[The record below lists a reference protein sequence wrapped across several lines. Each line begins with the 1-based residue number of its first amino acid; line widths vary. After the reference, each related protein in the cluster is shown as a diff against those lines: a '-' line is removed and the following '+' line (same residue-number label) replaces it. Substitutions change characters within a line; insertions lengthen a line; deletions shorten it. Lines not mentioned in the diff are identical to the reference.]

1 MKIGVLL
8 ATFNGEKFL
17 REQLDSIFNQTKKV
31 DEIII
36 SDDGSSD
43 NTICIINEYIKNNRT
58 IPITLVFNREKHGVI
73 YNIENAYRHSTAD
86 LLFFCDQDDVW
97 KKSKVECF
105 SKALEE
111 FPEYGLYFSNA
122 TLTDEELKPLGQGVW
137 DVYFTYRNFKTK
149 YCVLCGEGFVRKLSY
164 DGNIV
169 TGMSAA
175 VRREVLDEIF
185 PLDPEVLHDEIAAF
199 YCSVNGGLVAIN
211 EETAFYRQHN
221 QNIVGLSGSA
231 FVSNNKRRN
240 SILGLMKYSD
250 QNMAIVNSMYYKSK
264 AFMYFDES
272 QKYHF
277 LEDRYQFYKKK
288 REISQCN
295 RISASFKILRL
306 LIKGEYKQNEI
317 LYYKCFI
324 LDLAM
329 ILFVGTKK
337 RRKYF
342 LEH

>member
-8 ATFNGEKFL
+8 VTYNGEKYIK
-17 REQLDSIFNQTKKV
+17 EQLDSIIHQTKQV
-31 DEIII
+31 DEIVI

-43 NTICIINEYIKNNRT
+43 NTIRIINEYIKKNNSL
-58 IPITLVFNREKHGVI
+58 PIKLVFNREKHGVI
-73 YNIENAYRHSTAD
+73 FNIENAFRHSTAD

-97 KKSKVECF
+97 KMSKVESF
-105 SKALEE
+105 YKALEE
-111 FPEYGLYFSNA
+111 YPDYGLYFSNA
-122 TLTDEELKPLGQGVW
+122 TLTNEDLEPMGQGVW
-137 DVYFTYRNFKTK
+137 DVYFTYREFTSK
-149 YCVLCGEGFVRKLSY
+149 YCVLSGEDYVRKLSF

-175 VRREVLDEIF
+175 VRREVLNEIF

-199 YCSVNGGLVAIN
+199 YCSVNGGLVAID

-231 FVSNNKRRN
+231 FVSSDKRRN

-250 QNMAIVNSMYYKSK
+250 QNMAVVNSMYYKTK
-264 AFMYFDES
+264 AFLSFDKS

-277 LEDRYQFYKKK
+277 LESRYQFYKKK

-295 RISASFKILRL
+295 KISASLKLIRL
-306 LIKGEYKQNEI
+306 LINGEYKRNEN
-317 LYYKCFI
+317 LYLKSFI

-329 ILFVGTKK
+329 VLFVGTKK

-342 LEH
+342 LEY